1 MNLKT
6 FFSTLALSTAML
18 TLSNNT
24 PVFAGEQSAA
34 LTVTGTPT
42 INLELKDTS
51 RPFVQLVSDVVYA
64 QVPDR
69 GYTNKA
75 MTMHL
80 VIPQDKKPHPVILY
94 INGGGFI
101 NANKDGYMQ
110 QWLDLAEHGYVV
122 ASMTYRVSPTS
133 TFPAPLE
140 DVKSAVRFL
149 RANAEKFSIDAKHI
163 GVFGGSA
170 GGYLAAMAGTT
181 NGVKGFDKGEN
192 LNYSS
197 DVQAVV
203 DVYGVSDV
211 TKIGADYNKDV
222 QKAHES
228 AAATE
233 ALWVNG
239 SPVFGGKDGGIMA
252 NPEGAKAANP
262 LTYISQKTAPFLL
275 MHGDAD
281 FVVSPSQ
288 TELLREELAKHNIE
302 ATRYLVK
309 GAAHGGPYWVQ
320 PEVMDIVIAFYDK
333 HLKNE

>member
-1 MNLKT
+1 MSFKT
-6 FFSTLALSTAML
+6 VFSTLALSTALFTL
-18 TLSNNT
+18 TNNAAA
-24 PVFAGEQSAA
+24 FANEQPANA
-34 LTVTGTPT
+34 IKGTPT
-42 INLELKDTS
+42 INLELKNNT
-51 RPFVQLVSDVVYA
+51 RPFVQLVSNVVYA
-64 QVPDR
+64 QVPAR
-69 GYTNKA
+69 GYANKPL
-75 MTMHL
+75 TMHL

-122 ASMTYRVSPTS
+122 ASMTYRVAPTS

-140 DVKSAVRFL
+140 DVKAAVRFL
-149 RANAEKFSIDAKHI
+149 RANAQRFYIDADHI

-181 NGVKGFDKGEN
+181 NVVKGFDKGEN
-192 LNYSS
+192 LKYSS

-211 TKIGADYNKDV
+211 NKIGADYSEAV
-222 QKAHES
+222 QKTHES

-239 SPVFGGKDGGIMA
+239 SPVFGGKDGGIAA
-252 NPEGAKAANP
+252 NPEGAKKANP
-262 LTYISQKTAPFLL
+262 LTYISSKTAPFLL

-281 FVVSPSQ
+281 VLVSPSQ
-288 TELLREELAKHNIE
+288 TELLREALAEKNIE

-309 GAAHGGPYWVQ
+309 GAAHGGPFWVQ
-320 PEVMDIVIAFYDK
+320 PEIMDIVIAFYDK
-333 HLKNE
+333 HLKK

>member
-1 MNLKT
+1 MNFKAIL
-6 FFSTLALSTAML
+6 STLALTTTML
-18 TLSNNT
+18 TFTHNT
-24 PVFAGEQSAA
+24 PVFASEQNVAPA
-34 LTVTGTPT
+34 IQGTPT
-42 INLELKDTS
+42 INLELKNTS
-51 RPFVQLVSDVVYA
+51 RPFVQLVSNVVYA

-69 GYTNKA
+69 GYTNKPL
-75 MTMHL
+75 TMHL

-122 ASMTYRVSPTS
+122 ASMTYRVAPTS

-149 RANAEKFSIDAKHI
+149 RANAEKFHIDAKHI
-163 GVFGGSA
+163 GVFGG
-170 GGYLAAMAGTT
+170 
-181 NGVKGFDKGEN
+181 
-192 LNYSS
+192 
-197 DVQAVV
+197 
-203 DVYGVSDV
+203 
-211 TKIGADYNKDV
+211 
-222 QKAHES
+222 
-228 AAATE
+228 
-233 ALWVNG
+233 
-239 SPVFGGKDGGIMA
+239 KDGGINA

-262 LTYISQKTAPFLL
+262 LIYISKKTAPFLL

-281 FVVSPSQ
+281 FLVSPSQ

-320 PEVMDIVIAFYDK
+320 PEIMDIVIAFYDK
-333 HLKNE
+333 HLKK

>member
-1 MNLKT
+1 MNFKT
-6 FFSTLALSTAML
+6 ILSTLALTTAML
-18 TLSNNT
+18 TFTHNT
-24 PVFAGEQSAA
+24 PVFAGKQNAA
-34 LTVTGTPT
+34 PAIQGTPT
-42 INLELKDTS
+42 INLKLKDTS
-51 RPFVQLVSDVVYA
+51 RPFVQLVSNVVYA

-69 GYTNKA
+69 GYTNKPF
-75 MTMHL
+75 TMHL

-110 QWLDLAEHGYVV
+110 QWLDLSEHGYVV
-122 ASMTYRVSPTS
+122 ASMTYRVAPTS

-149 RANAEKFSIDAKHI
+149 RANAEKFHIDAKHI

-192 LNYSS
+192 LSYSS

-211 TKIGADYNKDV
+211 TKIGADYSAAV

-239 SPVFGGKDGGIMA
+239 SPVFGGKDGGVMA

-262 LTYISQKTAPFLL
+262 LTYISKKTAPFLL
-275 MHGDAD
+275 MHGDVD
-281 FVVSPSQ
+281 VLVSPSQ
-288 TELLREELAKHNIE
+288 TELLRAELAKHNIE

-320 PEVMDIVIAFYDK
+320 PEIMDIVIAFYDK
-333 HLKNE
+333 HLKK

>member
-1 MNLKT
+1 MNFKAIL
-6 FFSTLALSTAML
+6 STLAVTTAML
-18 TLSNNT
+18 TFTHNT
-24 PVFAGEQSAA
+24 PVFASEQNVAPA
-34 LTVTGTPT
+34 IQGTPT
-42 INLELKDTS
+42 INLEMKDTS
-51 RPFVQLVSDVVYA
+51 RPFVQLVSNVVYA

-69 GYTNKA
+69 GYTNKPL
-75 MTMHL
+75 TMHL

-122 ASMTYRVSPTS
+122 ASMTYRVAPTS

-140 DVKSAVRFL
+140 DVKSAIRFL
-149 RANAEKFSIDAKHI
+149 RANAEKFHIDAKHI

-192 LNYSS
+192 LSYSS

-211 TKIGADYNKDV
+211 TKIGADYSAAV

-252 NPEGAKAANP
+252 NPEGAKEANP
-262 LTYISQKTAPFLL
+262 LTYISKKPLPF
-275 MHGDAD
+275 
-281 FVVSPSQ
+281 F
-288 TELLREELAKHNIE
+288 
-302 ATRYLVK
+302 
-309 GAAHGGPYWVQ
+309 
-320 PEVMDIVIAFYDK
+320 
-333 HLKNE
+333 

>member
-1 MNLKT
+1 
-6 FFSTLALSTAML
+6 
-18 TLSNNT
+18 
-24 PVFAGEQSAA
+24 
-34 LTVTGTPT
+34 
-42 INLELKDTS
+42 
-51 RPFVQLVSDVVYA
+51 
-64 QVPDR
+64 
-69 GYTNKA
+69 
-75 MTMHL
+75 MHL

-122 ASMTYRVSPTS
+122 ASMTYRVAPTS

-149 RANAEKFSIDAKHI
+149 RANAEKFHIDAEHI

-192 LNYSS
+192 LSYSS

-211 TKIGADYNKDV
+211 TKIGADYSAAV

-239 SPVFGGKDGGIMA
+239 SSVFGGKDGGIMA
-252 NPEGAKAANP
+252 NPQGAKAANP
-262 LTYISQKTAPFLL
+262 LTYISKKTAPFLL

-281 FVVSPSQ
+281 VLVSPSQ
-288 TELLREELAKHNIE
+288 TELLRAELAKHNIE

-320 PEVMDIVIAFYDK
+320 PEIMDIVIAFYDK
-333 HLKNE
+333 HLKK

>member
-1 MNLKT
+1 MHFKHFLN
-6 FFSTLALSTAML
+6 TLALSTAVMA
-18 TLSNNT
+18 
-24 PVFAGEQSAA
+24 FAATAPAYASEASAA
-34 LTVTGTPT
+34 PVHGTPT
-42 INLELKDTS
+42 INLELKNNT
-51 RPFVQLVSDVVYA
+51 RPFVQLVSNVVYA

-69 GYTNKA
+69 GYVNKPL
-75 MTMHL
+75 TMHL

-101 NANKDGYMQ
+101 NSNKDGYMQ

-122 ASMTYRVSPTS
+122 ASMTYRVAPTA

-149 RANAEKFSIDAKHI
+149 RANADRFHIDAKHI

-192 LNYSS
+192 LKYSS

-203 DVYGVSDV
+203 DFYGLSDLN
-211 TKIGADYNKDV
+211 KIGADYNEAV
-222 QKAHES
+222 QQAHRS
-228 AAATE
+228 AGATE

-239 SPVFGGKDGGIMA
+239 SPVFGGKDGGVSA
-252 NPEGAKAANP
+252 NPEATNAANP
-262 LTYISQKTAPFLL
+262 MTYISSKTAPFLL

-281 FVVSPSQ
+281 VLVSPSQ
-288 TELLREELAKHNIE
+288 TELLREALAEHNIE

-309 GAAHGGPYWVQ
+309 GAAHGGPFWVQ
-320 PEVMDIVIAFYDK
+320 PEIMDIVLAFYDK
-333 HLKNE
+333 HLKQ

>member
-1 MNLKT
+1 MKHHTMRRILLLSVLACTMAGSALAAESTIPLKV
-6 FFSTLALSTAML
+6 
-18 TLSNNT
+18 T
-24 PVFAGEQSAA
+24 PSK
-34 LTVTGTPT
+34 PM
-42 INLELKDTS
+42 
-51 RPFVQLVSDVVYA
+51 VQLVSNVVYA

-69 GYTNKA
+69 GYPNKA
-75 MTMHL
+75 LTMDVTMPL
-80 VIPQDKKPHPVILY
+80 DKGTHPAIVY

-122 ASMTYRVSPTS
+122 ASMTYRVAPTS

-149 RANAEKFSIDAKHI
+149 RANAERFHIDAKHI

-192 LNYSS
+192 LKYSS

-203 DVYGVSDV
+203 DVYGVSDLN
-211 TKIGADYNKDV
+211 KIGDDYSEAV
-222 QKAHES
+222 QQTHRS
-228 AAATE
+228 AGATE

-239 SPVFGGKDGGIMA
+239 SPVFGGKDGGISA
-252 NPEGAKAANP
+252 NPEAAKAANP
-262 LTYISQKTAPFLL
+262 MTYISSKTAPFLL

-281 FVVSPSQ
+281 ILVSPSQ
-288 TELLREELAKHNIE
+288 TELLREALAEHNIE

-309 GAAHGGPYWVQ
+309 GAAHGGPFWVQ
-320 PEVMDIVIAFYDK
+320 PEIMDIVIAFYDK
-333 HLKNE
+333 HLKQ

>member
-1 MNLKT
+1 MNFKAIL
-6 FFSTLALSTAML
+6 STLALTTAML
-18 TLSNNT
+18 TFTHNT
-24 PVFAGEQSAA
+24 PVFASEQNAA
-34 LTVTGTPT
+34 PAIQGTPT
-42 INLELKDTS
+42 INLELKNTS
-51 RPFVQLVSDVVYA
+51 RPFVQLVSNVVYA

-69 GYTNKA
+69 GYTN
-75 MTMHL
+75 
-80 VIPQDKKPHPVILY
+80 KPHPVILY

-122 ASMTYRVSPTS
+122 ASMTYRVAPTS

-149 RANAEKFSIDAKHI
+149 RANAEKFHIDAKHI

-192 LNYSS
+192 LSYSS

-211 TKIGADYNKDV
+211 TKIGADYSAAV

-239 SPVFGGKDGGIMA
+239 SPVFGGKDGSIMA
-252 NPEGAKAANP
+252 NQEGAKAANP
-262 LTYISQKTAPFLL
+262 LTYISKKTAPFLL

-281 FVVSPSQ
+281 VLVSPSQ
-288 TELLREELAKHNIE
+288 TELLRAELAKHNIE

-309 GAAHGGPYWVQ
+309 GATHGGPYWIQ
-320 PEVMDIVIAFYDK
+320 PEIMNLIIAFYDK
-333 HLKNE
+333 HLKK

>member
-1 MNLKT
+1 MKGLIFVNIKAIL
-6 FFSTLALSTAML
+6 STLALSTAML
-18 TLSNNT
+18 TFSNNT
-24 PVFAGEQSAA
+24 PAFAGEQTPS
-34 LTVTGTPT
+34 LTGTGTPT

-51 RPFVQLVSDVVYA
+51 RPFVQLVSNVVYA

-75 MTMHL
+75 LTMHL

-122 ASMTYRVSPTS
+122 ASMTYRVAPTS

-211 TKIGADYNKDV
+211 TKIGADYNKTV
-222 QKAHES
+222 
-228 AAATE
+228 
-233 ALWVNG
+233 
-239 SPVFGGKDGGIMA
+239 
-252 NPEGAKAANP
+252 
-262 LTYISQKTAPFLL
+262 
-275 MHGDAD
+275 
-281 FVVSPSQ
+281 
-288 TELLREELAKHNIE
+288 
-302 ATRYLVK
+302 
-309 GAAHGGPYWVQ
+309 
-320 PEVMDIVIAFYDK
+320 
-333 HLKNE
+333 

>member
-1 MNLKT
+1 MNIKAIL
-6 FFSTLALSTAML
+6 STLALSTAML
-18 TLSNNT
+18 TFSNNT
-24 PVFAGEQSAA
+24 PAFAGEQTVA
-34 LTVTGTPT
+34 LTRTGTPT

-51 RPFVQLVSDVVYA
+51 RPFVQLVSNVVYA

-75 MTMHL
+75 LTMHL

-101 NANKDGYMQ
+101 NANKDDYMQ

-122 ASMTYRVSPTS
+122 ASMTYRVAPTS

-149 RANAEKFSIDAKHI
+149 RANAEKFSIDAQHI

-181 NGVKGFDKGEN
+181 NGVKSFDKGDN

-211 TKIGADYNKDV
+211 TKIGADYNEAV
-222 QKAHES
+222 QKTHES

-239 SPVFGGKDGGIMA
+239 SPVFGGKDGGINA
-252 NPEGAKAANP
+252 NPEGSKAANP
-262 LTYISQKTAPFLL
+262 LTYISKKTAPFLL

-281 FVVSPSQ
+281 VLVSPSQ
-288 TELLREELAKHNIE
+288 TELLREELANHNIE
-302 ATRYLVK
+302 AIRYLVK

-320 PEVMDIVIAFYDK
+320 PEIMDIVIAFYDK
-333 HLKNE
+333 HLKK

>member
-1 MNLKT
+1 MKLT
-6 FFSTLALSTAML
+6 ALRTALALGLLCFAFNGTA
-18 TLSNNT
+18 
-24 PVFAGEQSAA
+24 AA
-34 LTVTGTPT
+34 SGTPT
-42 INLELKDTS
+42 INLELQHND
-51 RPFVQLVSDVVYA
+51 RPFVQLVSDVTYA

-69 GYTNKA
+69 GYTNKDL
-75 MTMHL
+75 TMHI
-80 VIPQDKKPHPVILY
+80 VMPRDDQKHPAIVY
-94 INGGGFI
+94 VNGGGFI

-122 ASMTYRVSPTS
+122 ASITYRVAPTT
-133 TFPAPLE
+133 TFPGPLE
-140 DVKSAVRFL
+140 DVKAAVRYL
-149 RANAEKFSIDAKHI
+149 RANADRFGIDAKHI

-181 NGVKGFDKGEN
+181 NGVKGFDKGAN
-192 LNYSS
+192 LDQSS

-211 TKIGADYNKDV
+211 NYIGADYSEQV
-222 QKAHES
+222 QAMHRS

-239 SPVFGGKDGGIMA
+239 SPVFGGKDGGISA

-262 LTYISQKTAPFLL
+262 LTYISSKTAPFLL

-281 FVVSPSQ
+281 VVVSPSQ
-288 TELLREELAKHNIE
+288 TELLREALAQHNIE

-309 GAAHGGPYWVQ
+309 GAAHGGPFWVQ
-320 PEVMDIVIAFYDK
+320 PEIMDIIIAFYDK
-333 HLKNE
+333 HLKK

>member
-1 MNLKT
+1 MSFKT
-6 FFSTLALSTAML
+6 VFSTLALSTALFTL
-18 TLSNNT
+18 TNNAAA
-24 PVFAGEQSAA
+24 FANEQPANA
-34 LTVTGTPT
+34 IKGTPT
-42 INLELKDTS
+42 INLELKNNT
-51 RPFVQLVSDVVYA
+51 RPFVQLVSNVVYA

-69 GYTNKA
+69 GYANKPL
-75 MTMHL
+75 TMHL

-122 ASMTYRVSPTS
+122 ASMTYRVAPTS

-140 DVKSAVRFL
+140 DVKAAVRFL
-149 RANAEKFSIDAKHI
+149 RANAQRFYIDADHI

-192 LNYSS
+192 LKYSS

-211 TKIGADYNKDV
+211 NKIGADYSEAV
-222 QKAHES
+222 QKTHES

-239 SPVFGGKDGGIMA
+239 SPVFGGKDGGIAA
-252 NPEGAKAANP
+252 NPEGAKKANP
-262 LTYISQKTAPFLL
+262 LTYISSKTAPFLL

-281 FVVSPSQ
+281 VLVSPSQ
-288 TELLREELAKHNIE
+288 TELLREALAEKNIE

-309 GAAHGGPYWVQ
+309 GAAHGGPFWVQ
-320 PEVMDIVIAFYDK
+320 PEIMDIVIAFYDK
-333 HLKNE
+333 HLKK

>member
-1 MNLKT
+1 MNFKVIL
-6 FFSTLALSTAML
+6 STLALTTAML
-18 TLSNNT
+18 TFTHNT
-24 PVFAGEQSAA
+24 PVFASEQNAA
-34 LTVTGTPT
+34 PTIQGTPT

-51 RPFVQLVSDVVYA
+51 RPFVQLVSNVVYA

-69 GYTNKA
+69 GYTNKPL
-75 MTMHL
+75 TMHL

-122 ASMTYRVSPTS
+122 ASMTYRVAPTS

-149 RANAEKFSIDAKHI
+149 RANAEKFHIDAKHI

-192 LNYSS
+192 LSYSS

-211 TKIGADYNKDV
+211 TKIGADYSAAV

-239 SPVFGGKDGGIMA
+239 SPVFSGKDGGIMT

-262 LTYISQKTAPFLL
+262 LTYISKKTAPFLL

-281 FVVSPSQ
+281 VLVSTSQ
-288 TELLREELAKHNIE
+288 TELLRAELAKHNIE

-320 PEVMDIVIAFYDK
+320 PEIMDIVIAFYDK
-333 HLKNE
+333 HLKK

>member
-1 MNLKT
+1 MNSKAIL
-6 FFSTLALSTAML
+6 STLALTTAML
-18 TLSNNT
+18 TFTHNT
-24 PVFAGEQSAA
+24 PVFASEQNAA
-34 LTVTGTPT
+34 PAIQGTPT

-51 RPFVQLVSDVVYA
+51 RPFVQLVSNVVYA

-69 GYTNKA
+69 GYTNKPL
-75 MTMHL
+75 TMHL

-94 INGGGFI
+94 INSGGFS
-101 NANKDGYMQ
+101 NANKDSYMQ

-122 ASMTYRVSPTS
+122 ASMTYRVAPTS

-149 RANAEKFSIDAKHI
+149 RANAEKFHIDAKHI

-192 LNYSS
+192 LSYSS

-211 TKIGADYNKDV
+211 TKIGADYSAAV

-239 SPVFGGKDGGIMA
+239 SPVFGGKDSGIMA
-252 NPEGAKAANP
+252 NQEGAKAANP
-262 LTYISQKTAPFLL
+262 LTYISKKTAPFLL

-281 FVVSPSQ
+281 VLVSPSQ
-288 TELLREELAKHNIE
+288 TELLRAELAKHNIE

-309 GAAHGGPYWVQ
+309 GATHGGPYWIQ
-320 PEVMDIVIAFYDK
+320 PEIMNLIIAFYDK

>member
-1 MNLKT
+1 MNIKAIL
-6 FFSTLALSTAML
+6 STLALSTAML
-18 TLSNNT
+18 TFSNNT
-24 PVFAGEQSAA
+24 PAFAGEQTVA
-34 LTVTGTPT
+34 LTRTGTPT

-51 RPFVQLVSDVVYA
+51 RPFVQLVSNVVYA

-75 MTMHL
+75 LTMHL

-101 NANKDGYMQ
+101 NANKDDYMQ

-122 ASMTYRVSPTS
+122 ASMTYRVAPTS

-149 RANAEKFSIDAKHI
+149 RANAEKFSIDAQHI

-181 NGVKGFDKGEN
+181 NGVKSFDKGDN

-211 TKIGADYNKDV
+211 TKIGADYNKAV
-222 QKAHES
+222 QKTHES

-239 SPVFGGKDGGIMA
+239 SPVFGGKDGGINA
-252 NPEGAKAANP
+252 NPEGSKAANP
-262 LTYISQKTAPFLL
+262 LTYISKKTAPFLL

-281 FVVSPSQ
+281 VLVSPSQ
-288 TELLREELAKHNIE
+288 TELLREELANHNIE
-302 ATRYLVK
+302 AIRYLVK

-320 PEVMDIVIAFYDK
+320 PEIMDIVIAFYDK
-333 HLKNE
+333 HLKK

>member
-1 MNLKT
+1 MNIKAIL
-6 FFSTLALSTAML
+6 STLALSTTML
-18 TLSNNT
+18 TFSNNT
-24 PVFAGEQSAA
+24 PAFAGEQNVA
-34 LTVTGTPT
+34 LTRTGTPT

-51 RPFVQLVSDVVYA
+51 RPFVQLVSNVVYA

-75 MTMHL
+75 LTMHL

-101 NANKDGYMQ
+101 NANNDDYMQ

-122 ASMTYRVSPTS
+122 ASMTYRVAPTS

-149 RANAEKFSIDAKHI
+149 RANAEKFSIDAQHI

-181 NGVKGFDKGEN
+181 NGVKSFDKGDN

-211 TKIGADYNKDV
+211 TKIGADYNEAV
-222 QKAHES
+222 QKTHES

-239 SPVFGGKDGGIMA
+239 SPVFGGKDGGINA
-252 NPEGAKAANP
+252 NPEGSKAANP
-262 LTYISQKTAPFLL
+262 LTYISKKTAPFLL

-281 FVVSPSQ
+281 VLVSPSQ
-288 TELLREELAKHNIE
+288 TELLREELANHNIE
-302 ATRYLVK
+302 AIRYLVK

-320 PEVMDIVIAFYDK
+320 PEIMDIVIAFYDK
-333 HLKNE
+333 HLKK

>member
-1 MNLKT
+1 
-6 FFSTLALSTAML
+6 
-18 TLSNNT
+18 
-24 PVFAGEQSAA
+24 
-34 LTVTGTPT
+34 
-42 INLELKDTS
+42 
-51 RPFVQLVSDVVYA
+51 
-64 QVPDR
+64 
-69 GYTNKA
+69 
-75 MTMHL
+75 MHL

-122 ASMTYRVSPTS
+122 ASMTYRVAPTS

-211 TKIGADYNKDV
+211 AKIGADYNKAV
-222 QKAHES
+222 QKTHES

-239 SPVFGGKDGGIMA
+239 SPVFGGKDGGINA

-262 LTYISQKTAPFLL
+262 LTYISKKTAPFLL

>member
-1 MNLKT
+1 MNFKT
-6 FFSTLALSTAML
+6 ILSTLALTTAML
-18 TLSNNT
+18 TFTHNT
-24 PVFAGEQSAA
+24 PVFASEQNAA
-34 LTVTGTPT
+34 PAIQGTPT
-42 INLELKDTS
+42 INLELKNTS
-51 RPFVQLVSDVVYA
+51 RPFVQLVSNVVYA

-75 MTMHL
+75 LTMHL
-80 VIPQDKKPHPVILY
+80 VIPHDKKPHPVILY

-110 QWLDLAEHGYVV
+110 QWLDLAEHDYVV
-122 ASMTYRVSPTS
+122 ASMTYRVAPTS

-149 RANAEKFSIDAKHI
+149 RANAEKFHIDAKHI

-192 LNYSS
+192 LSYSS

-211 TKIGADYNKDV
+211 TKIGADYSTAV

-239 SPVFGGKDGGIMA
+239 SPVFGGKDGGIMT

-262 LTYISQKTAPFLL
+262 LTYISKKTAPFLL

-281 FVVSPSQ
+281 VLVSPSQ
-288 TELLREELAKHNIE
+288 TELLRAELAKHNIE

-320 PEVMDIVIAFYDK
+320 PEIMDIVIAFYDK
-333 HLKNE
+333 HLKK

>member
-1 MNLKT
+1 MNFKVIL
-6 FFSTLALSTAML
+6 STLALTTAML
-18 TLSNNT
+18 TFTHNT
-24 PVFAGEQSAA
+24 PVFASEQNAA
-34 LTVTGTPT
+34 PAIQGTPT
-42 INLELKDTS
+42 INLKLKDTS
-51 RPFVQLVSDVVYA
+51 RPFVQLVSNVVYA

-69 GYTNKA
+69 GYTNKPL
-75 MTMHL
+75 TMHL

-101 NANKDGYMQ
+101 NANKDVYMQ

-122 ASMTYRVSPTS
+122 ASMTYRVAPTS

-149 RANAEKFSIDAKHI
+149 RANAEKFHIDAEHI

-192 LNYSS
+192 LSYSS

-211 TKIGADYNKDV
+211 TKIGADYSTAV

-252 NPEGAKAANP
+252 NPQGAKAANP
-262 LTYISQKTAPFLL
+262 LTYISKKTAPFLL

-281 FVVSPSQ
+281 VLVSPSQ
-288 TELLREELAKHNIE
+288 TELLRAELAKHNIE

-320 PEVMDIVIAFYDK
+320 PEIMDIVIAFYDK
-333 HLKNE
+333 HLKK

>member
-1 MNLKT
+1 MHFKHFLNM
-6 FFSTLALSTAML
+6 LALSTAVMA
-18 TLSNNT
+18 
-24 PVFAGEQSAA
+24 FAAAAPAYANETSSAPIH
-34 LTVTGTPT
+34 GTPT
-42 INLELKDTS
+42 INLELKNNT
-51 RPFVQLVSDVVYA
+51 RPFVQLVSNVVYA

-69 GYTNKA
+69 GYVNKPL
-75 MTMHL
+75 TMHL

-101 NANKDGYMQ
+101 NSNKDGYMQ

-122 ASMTYRVSPTS
+122 ASMTYRVAPTAN
-133 TFPAPLE
+133 FPAPLE

-149 RANAEKFSIDAKHI
+149 RANADRFHIDAKHI

-192 LNYSS
+192 LKYSS

-203 DVYGVSDV
+203 DVYGLSDLN
-211 TKIGADYNKDV
+211 KIGADYSEAV
-222 QKAHES
+222 QQAHRS
-228 AAATE
+228 AGATE

-239 SPVFGGKDGGIMA
+239 SPVFGGKDGGIAA

-262 LTYISQKTAPFLL
+262 MTYISSKTAPFLL

-281 FVVSPSQ
+281 ILVSPSQ
-288 TELLREELAKHNIE
+288 TELLREALAEHNIE

-309 GAAHGGPYWVQ
+309 GAAHGGPFWVQ
-320 PEVMDIVIAFYDK
+320 PEIMDIVIAFYDK
-333 HLKNE
+333 HLKQ

>member
-1 MNLKT
+1 MQFKKYLT
-6 FFSTLALSTAML
+6 PLALSVALTAFAA
-18 TLSNNT
+18 TAPAYANETSAT
-24 PVFAGEQSAA
+24 PVH
-34 LTVTGTPT
+34 GTPT
-42 INLELKDTS
+42 INLELKNNT
-51 RPFVQLVSDVVYA
+51 RPFVQLVSNVVYA

-69 GYTNKA
+69 GYANKPL
-75 MTMHL
+75 TMHL

-122 ASMTYRVSPTS
+122 ASMTYRVAPTS

-149 RANAEKFSIDAKHI
+149 RANADRFHIDAKHI

-181 NGVKGFDKGEN
+181 NSVKGFDKGEN
-192 LNYSS
+192 LQYSS

-211 TKIGADYNKDV
+211 NKIGADYSEAV
-222 QKAHES
+222 QQSHLS

-239 SPVFGGKDGGIMA
+239 SPVFGGKDGGIAA

-262 LTYISQKTAPFLL
+262 MTYISSKTAPFLL

-281 FVVSPSQ
+281 VLVSPSQ
-288 TELLREELAKHNIE
+288 TELLREALAEHNIE

-309 GAAHGGPYWVQ
+309 GAAHGGPFWVQ
-320 PEVMDIVIAFYDK
+320 PEIMDIVISFYDK
-333 HLKNE
+333 HLKQ

>member
-1 MNLKT
+1 MNFKAIL
-6 FFSTLALSTAML
+6 SSLALSTAML
-18 TLSNNT
+18 TFTHNT
-24 PVFAGEQSAA
+24 PVFAGEQNAA
-34 LTVTGTPT
+34 PAIQGTPT

-51 RPFVQLVSDVVYA
+51 RPFVQLVSNVVYA

-69 GYTNKA
+69 GYTNKPL
-75 MTMHL
+75 TMHL

-101 NANKDGYMQ
+101 NANKDDYMQ

-122 ASMTYRVSPTS
+122 ASMTYRVAPTS

-149 RANAEKFSIDAKHI
+149 RANAEKFSIDAQHI

-181 NGVKGFDKGEN
+181 NGVKSFDKGDN

-211 TKIGADYNKDV
+211 TKIGADYNEAV
-222 QKAHES
+222 QKTHES

-239 SPVFGGKDGGIMA
+239 SPVFGGKDGGINA
-252 NPEGAKAANP
+252 NPEGSKAANP
-262 LTYISQKTAPFLL
+262 LTYISKKTAPFLL

-281 FVVSPSQ
+281 VLVSPSQ

-302 ATRYLVK
+302 AIRYLVK

-320 PEVMDIVIAFYDK
+320 PEIMDIVIAFYDK
-333 HLKNE
+333 HLKK

>member
-1 MNLKT
+1 MNFKT
-6 FFSTLALSTAML
+6 ILSTLALTTAML
-18 TLSNNT
+18 TFTHNT
-24 PVFAGEQSAA
+24 PVFAGEQNAA
-34 LTVTGTPT
+34 PAIQGTPT

-51 RPFVQLVSDVVYA
+51 RPFVQLVSNVVYA

-69 GYTNKA
+69 GYTNKPL
-75 MTMHL
+75 TMHL

-122 ASMTYRVSPTS
+122 ASMTYRVAPTS

-149 RANAEKFSIDAKHI
+149 RANAEKFHIDAKHI

-192 LNYSS
+192 LSYSS

-211 TKIGADYNKDV
+211 TKIGADYNKAV
-222 QKAHES
+222 QKTHES

-252 NPEGAKAANP
+252 NLEGAKAANP

-281 FVVSPSQ
+281 VLVSPSQ
-288 TELLREELAKHNIE
+288 TELLRAELAKHNIE

-320 PEVMDIVIAFYDK
+320 PEIMDIVIAFYDK

>member
-1 MNLKT
+1 MHFKHFLNM
-6 FFSTLALSTAML
+6 LALSTAVMAF
-18 TLSNNT
+18 TATAPAYANETASA
-24 PVFAGEQSAA
+24 PVH
-34 LTVTGTPT
+34 GTPT
-42 INLELKDTS
+42 INLELQNNT
-51 RPFVQLVSDVVYA
+51 RPFVQLVSNVVYA

-69 GYTNKA
+69 GYVNKPL
-75 MTMHL
+75 TMHL

-101 NANKDGYMQ
+101 NSNKDGYMQ

-122 ASMTYRVSPTS
+122 ASMTYRVAPTAN
-133 TFPAPLE
+133 FPAPLE

-149 RANAEKFSIDAKHI
+149 RANADRFHIDSKHI

-192 LNYSS
+192 LKYSS

-203 DVYGVSDV
+203 DVYGLSDLN
-211 TKIGADYNKDV
+211 KIGADYSEAV
-222 QKAHES
+222 QQAHRS
-228 AAATE
+228 AGATE

-239 SPVFGGKDGGIMA
+239 SPVFGGKDGGISA

-262 LTYISQKTAPFLL
+262 ITYISSKTAPFLL

-281 FVVSPSQ
+281 ILVSPSQ
-288 TELLREELAKHNIE
+288 TELLREALAQHNIE

-309 GAAHGGPYWVQ
+309 GAAHGGPFWVQ
-320 PEVMDIVIAFYDK
+320 PEIMDIVIAFYDK
-333 HLKNE
+333 HLKQ

>member
-1 MNLKT
+1 MQLKNLLT
-6 FFSTLALSTAML
+6 TLALSTAVM
-18 TLSNNT
+18 TFAANAPAYASEAAAT
-24 PVFAGEQSAA
+24 PVK
-34 LTVTGTPT
+34 GTPT
-42 INLELKDTS
+42 INLELKNNT
-51 RPFVQLVSDVVYA
+51 RPFVQLVSNVVYA

-69 GYTNKA
+69 GYANKPL
-75 MTMHL
+75 TMHL

-122 ASMTYRVSPTS
+122 ASMTYRVAPTS

-149 RANAEKFSIDAKHI
+149 RANADRFHIDAKHI

-192 LNYSS
+192 LKYSS

-211 TKIGADYNKDV
+211 NKIGADYSEAV
-222 QKAHES
+222 QETHRS

-239 SPVFGGKDGGIMA
+239 SPVFGGKDGGINA

-262 LTYISQKTAPFLL
+262 MTYISSKTAPFLL

-281 FVVSPSQ
+281 TLVSPSQ
-288 TELLREELAKHNIE
+288 TELLREALAENNIE

-309 GAAHGGPYWVQ
+309 GAAHGGPFWVQ
-320 PEVMDIVIAFYDK
+320 PEIMDIVIAFYDK
-333 HLKNE
+333 HLKQ

>member
-1 MNLKT
+1 MHYKNLLT
-6 FFSTLALSTAML
+6 TLALSTAVMAF
-18 TLSNNT
+18 TTNA
-24 PVFAGEQSAA
+24 PVYASEAPAA
-34 LTVTGTPT
+34 PIKGTPT
-42 INLELKDTS
+42 INLELQNNT
-51 RPFVQLVSDVVYA
+51 RPFIQLVSNVVYA

-69 GYTNKA
+69 GYANKPL
-75 MTMHL
+75 TMHL

-101 NANKDGYMQ
+101 NSNKDGYMQ

-122 ASMTYRVSPTS
+122 ASMTYRVAPTS

-149 RANAEKFSIDAKHI
+149 RANADRFHIDAKHI

-181 NGVKGFDKGEN
+181 NGVKGFDKGDN
-192 LNYSS
+192 LKYSS

-211 TKIGADYNKDV
+211 NKIGADYSEAV
-222 QKAHES
+222 QETHRS

-239 SPVFGGKDGGIMA
+239 SPVFGGKDGGISA

-262 LTYISQKTAPFLL
+262 MTYISSKTAPFLL
-275 MHGDAD
+275 MHGDTD
-281 FVVSPSQ
+281 TLVSPSQ
-288 TELLREELAKHNIE
+288 TELLREALAENNIE

-309 GAAHGGPYWVQ
+309 GAAHGGPFWVQ
-320 PEVMDIVIAFYDK
+320 PEIMDIVIAFYDK
-333 HLKNE
+333 HLKQ

>member
-1 MNLKT
+1 MSFKT
-6 FFSTLALSTAML
+6 VFSTLALSTALFTL
-18 TLSNNT
+18 TNNAAA
-24 PVFAGEQSAA
+24 FASEQPANA
-34 LTVTGTPT
+34 VKGTPT
-42 INLELKDTS
+42 INLELKNTA

-75 MTMHL
+75 LTMHL
-80 VIPQDKKPHPVILY
+80 VIPQDKKMHPVILY

-122 ASMTYRVSPTS
+122 ASMTYRVAPTS

-149 RANAEKFSIDAKHI
+149 RANAQRFYIDADHI

-192 LNYSS
+192 LKYSS

-211 TKIGADYNKDV
+211 NKIGADYSEAV
-222 QKAHES
+222 QKTHAS

-239 SPVFGGKDGGIMA
+239 SPVFGGKDGGIAA
-252 NPEGAKAANP
+252 NPEGAKKANP
-262 LTYISQKTAPFLL
+262 LTYISSKTAPFLL

-281 FVVSPSQ
+281 VLVSPSQ
-288 TELLREELAKHNIE
+288 TELLREALAEKNIE

-309 GAAHGGPYWVQ
+309 GAAHGGPFWVQ
-320 PEVMDIVIAFYDK
+320 PEIMDIVIAFYDK
-333 HLKNE
+333 HLKK

>member
-1 MNLKT
+1 MSFKT
-6 FFSTLALSTAML
+6 VFSTLALSTALFTL
-18 TLSNNT
+18 TNNAAA
-24 PVFAGEQSAA
+24 FANEQPANA
-34 LTVTGTPT
+34 IKGTPT
-42 INLELKDTS
+42 INLELKNNT
-51 RPFVQLVSDVVYA
+51 RPFVQLVSNVVYA

-69 GYTNKA
+69 GYANKPL
-75 MTMHL
+75 TMHL

-122 ASMTYRVSPTS
+122 ASMTYRVAPTS

-149 RANAEKFSIDAKHI
+149 RANAQRFYIDADHI

-192 LNYSS
+192 LKYSS

-211 TKIGADYNKDV
+211 NKIGADYSEAV
-222 QKAHES
+222 QKTHAS

-239 SPVFGGKDGGIMA
+239 SPVFGGKDGGIAA
-252 NPEGAKAANP
+252 NPEGAKKANP
-262 LTYISQKTAPFLL
+262 LTYISSKTAPFLL

-281 FVVSPSQ
+281 VLVSPSQ
-288 TELLREELAKHNIE
+288 TELLREVLAEKNIE
-302 ATRYLVK
+302 VTRYLVK
-309 GAAHGGPYWVQ
+309 GAAHGGPFWVQ
-320 PEVMDIVIAFYDK
+320 PEIMDIVIAFYDK
-333 HLKNE
+333 HLKK

>member
-1 MNLKT
+1 MHFKKIL
-6 FFSTLALSTAML
+6 STLALSTAVMAFAS
-18 TLSNNT
+18 TASASTTET
-24 PVFAGEQSAA
+24 PAA
-34 LTVTGTPT
+34 PVKGTPT
-42 INLELKDTS
+42 INLELKNNT
-51 RPFVQLVSDVVYA
+51 RPFVQLVSNVVYA
-64 QVPDR
+64 QVSDR
-69 GYTNKA
+69 GYVNKPL
-75 MTMHL
+75 TIHL

-122 ASMTYRVSPTS
+122 ASMTYRVAPTS

-149 RANAEKFSIDAKHI
+149 RANAERFHIDAKHI

-192 LNYSS
+192 LKYSS

-211 TKIGADYNKDV
+211 NKIGADYSEAV
-222 QKAHES
+222 QQTHRS
-228 AAATE
+228 AGATE

-239 SPVFGGKDGGIMA
+239 SPVFGGKDGGITA
-252 NPEGAKAANP
+252 NPEAAKAANP
-262 LTYISQKTAPFLL
+262 MTYISSKTAPFLL

-281 FVVSPSQ
+281 ILVSPSQ
-288 TELLREELAKHNIE
+288 TELLREALAEHNIE

-309 GAAHGGPYWVQ
+309 GAAHGGPFWVQ
-320 PEVMDIVIAFYDK
+320 PEIMDIVIAFYDK
-333 HLKNE
+333 HLKQ